1 VKRAPAPVRAISYGK
16 SPWQF
21 GEFWAQPS
29 LQDPPF
35 VILVHGGFW
44 RPGRSLVSTSRL
56 AKSLHARG
64 CAVWNVEYG
73 IDSGPGGWRTT
84 LRDVALGLEFGL
96 DNVRPGERVD
106 RPPVLAGHSAG
117 GQLALVAG
125 RAQRVSQATGL
136 DKAVFVGLAP
146 VTNMPHA
153 ATLGLGEGAVAR
165 FMGVKPEEDK
175 TYDEVCP
182 TRLLP
187 IGNPILLL
195 HGRRDGR
202 VPLSMSED
210 FIRAARRSGDNA
222 RLITLAYASHASLT
236 NPATRSGTFVVDTLS
251 ALASAYRS
259 WDRAGLDLRTSGSGC
274 LGRRSTT
281 AHNFSME
288 E

>member
-1 VKRAPAPVRAISYGK
+1 MKRTSAHVRAISYGK

-21 GEFWAQPS
+21 GEFWAQPG
-29 LQDPPF
+29 LEDPPF

-44 RPGRSLVSTSRL
+44 RPGRALDSMSRL

-73 IDSGPGGWRTT
+73 IESGPGGWRTT
-84 LRDVALGLEFGL
+84 LRDVALGLEYGL
-96 DNVRPGERVD
+96 DSVRPGGPVD

-125 RAQRVSQATGL
+125 RAQSVSQATGR
-136 DKAVFVGLAP
+136 DKAVLVGLAP

-153 ATLGLGEGAVAR
+153 ATLGLGEGAAAR
-165 FMGVKPEEDK
+165 FMGARRPEDK
-175 TYDEVCP
+175 VYDEVCP

-195 HGRRDGR
+195 HGKRDAR

-210 FIRAARRSGDNA
+210 FIRNARRSGDNA
-222 RLITLAYASHASLT
+222 RLITLPHASHASLT
-236 NPATRSGTFVVDTLS
+236 NPATRSGTFVAKTLS
-251 ALASAYRS
+251 ALASAYTS
-259 WDRAGLDLRTSGSGC
+259 CDRAGLDVPTSGSGC
-274 LGRRSTT
+274 PGRQSTT
-281 AHNFSME
+281 THNFSME